1 MRIPVAAL
9 LLVVGMALLP
19 VSGTS
24 AAAATP
30 TPQTGRVAA
39 PQVDPA
45 EGAVV
50 GVAKPV
56 IVRFS
61 APVTDRAAAQDSVT
75 ITASNPVTGN
85 FTWLAADTLQW
96 APAGF
101 WPAYTSVTVTAAGF
115 KTNFEV
121 GRSLVAVAD
130 VANHWFTVSVDG
142 VVVQEMPASM
152 GKPGFETPYG
162 TFPVLEKFRTLVM
175 DSSTIGIPVNSPE
188 GYKITADYA
197 VRITWGGVFVH
208 AAPWSVDSQGYANVS
223 HGCINL
229 STGNAGWFY
238 NNAYVGD
245 PVIVT

>member
-1 MRIPVAAL
+1 MRIPIAVIL
-9 LLVVGMALLP
+9 LMISTALLP
-19 VSGTS
+19 GPAPI

-30 TPQTGRVAA
+30 APAGRVMT
-39 PQVDPA
+39 PLVDPA

-50 GVAKPV
+50 GVAKPIV
-56 IVRFS
+56 VRFP
-61 APVTDRAAAQDSVT
+61 APVDDRVAAQQSVT
-75 ITASNPVTGN
+75 VTASKPVDGA

-101 WPAYTSVTVTAAGF
+101 WPAYTDVTVTAAGF
-115 KTNFEV
+115 TTNFQV

-130 VANHWFTVSVDG
+130 VANHWFTVSIDG
-142 VVVQEMPASM
+142 EVVQEMPASM

-162 TFPVLEKFRTLVM
+162 TFPVLEEFRTLVM

-188 GYKITADYA
+188 GYKITAEYA

-229 STGNAGWFY
+229 STANAGWFY